1 MLLLVLAPVALL
13 ASGPLEER
21 RRPAVDL
28 VAMREAM
35 GAREAVGQFPSAA
48 TYAHFLKARL
58 AHEGGDQ
65 KEALDELRLALATD
79 EASPYL
85 KTALAWEYAHQG
97 DLKRAEVQLAE
108 VLQRAPDDVRAR
120 RLMGQVL
127 LEAKKPKR
135 ARAHLE
141 RAIRL
146 APTAPEA
153 YLVLAELLM
162 EASLPDEAV
171 KVIERLG
178 KALPGESVGYRRLGL
193 ALAARGDGVRS
204 ERLLR
209 KSVER
214 DQGDLEAW
222 STLAHIY
229 ESTFRLAKALEA
241 WERAAE
247 RDPENPD
254 ILLSSGRVALRLGRL
269 EEGRAWLERLLALD
283 GSPKTAVKVAF
294 TYLAGNQPE
303 RAAEV
308 LETVRAPER
317 EPRLQFYAGLVNER
331 LRRFEAALA
340 AFEQVSEANA
350 ELYPEA
356 QLHLAMCLSSL
367 GRHDAALEVL
377 GRLAAERPAWPGL
390 DVTLA
395 RALELSGQVSRAEAE
410 LVQAF
415 ERGPSPELAEALT
428 GFYQRQ
434 GRLPEAVRIF
444 KSAAGRRPADE
455 SLRFA
460 LAVALEKV
468 GDWRGAVAAL
478 EQRTDHSPAAANF
491 VGYALADHG
500 QDLDRA
506 LRLVQRALESGPDNG
521 TFLDSMGWVW
531 FKRGDA
537 RRALGFL
544 ERALVSSPDEP
555 TLLEHLG
562 EVLLR
567 HGRRAEARDCFRRAV
582 ERLAHTP
589 DAAERPGQGAQLERK
604 LKLLSQ
610 GAASR

>member
-1 MLLLVLAPVALL
+1 MLLLVLAPLVIL
-13 ASGPLEER
+13 ASGPPEER

-35 GAREAVGQFPSAA
+35 GAAESPGQFPSAA
-48 TYAHFLKARL
+48 TYAHFLKARM

-65 KEALDELRLALATD
+65 KGALDELRLALATD
-79 EASPYL
+79 DASAYL

-97 DLKRAEVQLAE
+97 DLKRAEVQLGE
-108 VLQRAPDDVRAR
+108 VLERAPDDVRAR

-135 ARAHLE
+135 ARSHLE

-178 KALPGESVGYRRLGL
+178 KALPGEPVGYRRLGL

-204 ERLLR
+204 ERLLK

-222 STLAHIY
+222 TTLAHIY
-229 ESTFRLAKALEA
+229 ESTFRLVKALEA
-241 WERAAE
+241 WERAAQ
-247 RDPENPD
+247 RAPENPD
-254 ILLSSGRVALRLGRL
+254 VLLSAGRVALRLGRL

-283 GSPKTAVKVAF
+283 SGQATAVKVAI
-294 TYLAGNQPE
+294 TYLAGNQLE

-317 EPRLQFYAGLVNER
+317 EPRLHFYAGLVNER

-340 AFEQVSEANA
+340 AFEQVRG
-350 ELYPEA
+350 ELYPDA

-367 GRHDAALEVL
+367 GRHDAALEAL

-434 GRLPEAVRIF
+434 GRLPEVVRLF
-444 KSAAGRRPADE
+444 KSAAGNRPADE

-478 EQRTDHSPAAANF
+478 EPRTNHSPAAANF

-544 ERALVSSPDEP
+544 ERALASSPDEP

-567 HGRRAEARDCFRRAV
+567 HGRRAEARDCFRRAA
-582 ERLAHTP
+582 EQLAHTP